1 MKLQLKKL
9 GNKSGFTLAEFLV
22 AMTLTGVV
30 MAAVYSAYMSQKK
43 SYEIQSDTAAVQ
55 QNLRAAMYY
64 IQREV
69 RMAGYNPRGTAS
81 VGFTNISSSTQN
93 NISFSWDA
101 NENGTYD
108 TATELISYRYNAT
121 SNTLERQVGTSG
133 WQVVAEK
140 ITGANFT
147 FLDASGNPTAVAS
160 NVRSVN
166 IALTASEGTHTRQL
180 TCEVVCRNIGL

>member
-1 MKLQLKKL
+1 MWFKKL
-9 GNKSGFTLAEFLV
+9 NDGSGFTLAELLV
-22 AMTLTGVV
+22 AMTITGVL
-30 MAAVYSAYMSQKK
+30 MAAIYSAYMSQKK
-43 SYEIQSDTAAVQ
+43 SYKIQSDTAAVQ

-64 IQREV
+64 LQREV

-81 VGFTNISSSTQN
+81 VGFTNISSSTQS

-108 TATELISYRYNAT
+108 AATELISYRYNAGIG
-121 SNTLERQVGTSG
+121 TLERQVGTSG

-140 ITGANFT
+140 ITGASFT
-147 FLDASGNPTAVAS
+147 FLDSSGNPTMIAG

-166 IALTASEGTHTRQL
+166 IALTASEGTHSRQL
-180 TCEVVCRNIGL
+180 SCEVVCRNIGL